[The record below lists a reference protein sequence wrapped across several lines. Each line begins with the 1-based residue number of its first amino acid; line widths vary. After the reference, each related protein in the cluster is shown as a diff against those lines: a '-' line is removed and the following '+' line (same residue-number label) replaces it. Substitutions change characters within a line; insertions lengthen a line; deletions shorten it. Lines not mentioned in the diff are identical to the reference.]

1 MTTPADWLRRLPRA
15 LHPLTAPPA
24 GPGWNLPD
32 LADLLPP
39 EPLRPA
45 AVLVGLVER
54 GDALQVLLTRRHEQL
69 RHHAGQISFPGGR
82 IEAGDAGPVAA
93 ALREAHEEVGL
104 APALVEPLGFLDP
117 FVTITGFHVMPV
129 VARIRSGFVPTPDP
143 GEVDEVFEAP
153 LDFLL
158 DVRNHRYESAFF
170 KGRTRHYW
178 AMPYGERFIWG
189 ATAGMLVTFQR
200 LMHWGQSA
208 GV

>member
-39 EPLRPA
+39 DPLRPA

-129 VARIRSGFVPTPDP
+129 VARIGAGFVPTPDP

-158 DVRNHRYESAFF
+158 DPASERNFEAEFAGRVRRIVE
-170 KGRTRHYW
+170 
-178 AMPYGERFIWG
+178 MQYGAYRIWG
-189 ATAGMLVTFQR
+189 ATAAMLVNLRRR
-200 LMHWGQSA
+200 LEEA
-208 GV
+208 A

>member
-1 MTTPADWLRRLPRA
+1 VTTPADWLRRLPRA
-15 LHPLTAPPA
+15 LHPLAAPPA
-24 GPGWNLPD
+24 GPGWNLPE

-82 IEAGDAGPVAA
+82 IEAEDAGPVAA

-129 VARIRSGFVPTPDP
+129 VARIRSGFVPAPDP

-158 DVRNHRYESAFF
+158 DPATERNFEAEFAGRVRRIVE
-170 KGRTRHYW
+170 
-178 AMPYGERFIWG
+178 MQYGAYRIWG
-189 ATAGMLVTFQR
+189 ATAAMLVNLRRR
-200 LMHWGQSA
+200 LEDNA
-208 GV
+208 

>member
-1 MTTPADWLRRLPRA
+1 VTTPADWLRRLPRA

-39 EPLRPA
+39 DPLRPA
-45 AVLVGLVER
+45 TVLVGLVER

-129 VARIRSGFVPTPDP
+129 VARIRAGFVPTPDP

-158 DVRNHRYESAFF
+158 DPASERNFEAEFAGRVRRIVE
-170 KGRTRHYW
+170 
-178 AMPYGERFIWG
+178 MQYGAYRIWG
-189 ATAGMLVTFQR
+189 ATAAMLVNLRRR
-200 LMHWGQSA
+200 LEEA
-208 GV
+208 T